1 MKALKCYIKESL
13 LDSEDELDKNADNA
27 VINLILKNIDES
39 ISKHQR
45 RRHDAVISTVEG
57 SELKFIEGTYAQITD
72 DVLENIIDL
81 QKLTNI
87 DAITFESENIFS
99 KHKVDGLIEIRRCY
113 DFSKHI
119 KTINTPRIKF
129 ICQKNISDLT
139 INLFPVQGSLHPSF
153 FAEYN
158 LSDEVKNVNINMRT
172 MGGSV
177 LCNAMKFSYIP
188 KFINCKII
196 GVLAVRVYDPSLF
209 MDSDVKKLFDK
220 FLDVNYKAPYD
231 DTKTKDVVYRKGN
244 ITTLRASLVNKR
256 RYVYDHHTPLFK
268 INPNAKL
275 NDIINIDNFDDKL
288 IDITLRDNG
297 VCIHFVKYPPYGVE
311 PCKVQ
316 QLPNDPDWH
325 MYIEREN

>member
-1 MKALKCYIKESL
+1 MKTLKCYIKESL
-13 LDSEDELDKNADNA
+13 LDDEEELDKNADNA
-27 VINLILKNIDES
+27 VINLVLKNIDKS
-39 ISKHQR
+39 ISKHQFR
-45 RRHDAVISTVEG
+45 RQDDVISTVED
-57 SELKFIEGTYAQITD
+57 SELKFIEGMYAPITD
-72 DVLENIIDL
+72 DVLKNIIDL

-87 DAITFESENIFS
+87 DAITFESENVFS
-99 KHKVDGLIEIRRCY
+99 KHKVEGLIEIRRCY

-129 ICQKNISDLT
+129 FCQKDISDLT
-139 INLFPVQGSLHPSF
+139 INLFPVKGSLHPSF

-158 LSDEVKNVNINMRT
+158 SSDEVKNVNINMMT
-172 MGGSV
+172 MGRSI
-177 LCNAMKFSYIP
+177 LSNTLKFSYIP
-188 KFINCKII
+188 KFINCKIT

-256 RYVYDHHTPLFK
+256 RYVYDSHTPLFK

-275 NDIINIDNFDDKL
+275 SDIINIDNFDDKL

-297 VCIHFVKYPPYGVE
+297 VSIHFVKYPPYGFE
-311 PCKVQ
+311 PCRVQ
-316 QLPNDPDWH
+316 QLPNDPNWH